1 MWIFTNNGMLSIVA
15 HRDRPDCL
23 LVRAREPGA
32 IEAIFPEAKVKRT
45 PNADYR
51 YRAAI
56 SRGHVAVVLA
66 NKLFR
71 LGYTNFKASI
81 SSSKQAYHDACMDV
95 WSRMAE
101 LQNTVDRK

>member
-1 MWIFTNNGMLSIVA
+1 MWIFTSHGMLSVVA
-15 HRDRPDCL
+15 HRTQPDDL
-23 LVRAREPGA
+23 LVRAREPGV
-32 IEAIFPEAKVKRT
+32 IEALFPEAKVKTT

-81 SSSKQAYHDACMDV
+81 SASKQAYNDACMDV
-95 WSRMAE
+95 WSRMSE